1 MKTNNILVLGDGLL
15 ATEILNQRNW
25 SQISRKKDDFDI
37 TELYDCDYM
46 LEGYD
51 VIVNCIGFTDTY
63 SDDLLSHW
71 QINYQGVASLVDTCN
86 FNGQKIVQIST
97 DYLYSGSK
105 DNASELDVPVHCQN
119 YYGYT
124 KLLAD
129 GYVQLKAENY
139 LLVRTSFKPKPF
151 PYQKALVSQFGNF
164 DYVDVIAKMIIDL
177 IEKDAEGV
185 YNVGTERKNIYDLAR
200 QTRLDVDPLF
210 GKLHPSM
217 PMEVSMNLEKLHK
230 FLEEND

>member
-15 ATEILNQRNW
+15 ATEIIKQRNW
-25 SQISRKKDDFDI
+25 SQISRKVNDFDI
-37 TELYDCDYM
+37 TDIYSNDFM

-51 VIVNCIGFTDTY
+51 TNVNCIGFKDTY
-63 SDDLLSHW
+63 SNDFDQHW
-71 QINYQGVASLVDTCN
+71 KVNYEGVASLVDNCN
-86 FNGQKIVQIST
+86 FNSQKIVQIST

-105 DNASELDVPVHCQN
+105 DNASETDVPVHCQN

-139 LLVRTSFKPKPF
+139 LLIRTSFKPRPF

-185 YNVGTERKNIYDLAR
+185 YNVGTERKSIYDLAR
-200 QTRLDVDPLF
+200 QTRLDVEPLF

-217 PMEVSMNLEKLHK
+217 PMEVSMNLDKLHEI
-230 FLEEND
+230 F